1 MGIIS
6 FSYTLK
12 DLFNMKFIKS
22 KYIVCLLLL
31 WASMLHVYG
40 QQKPDESL
48 TVKGKVL
55 DQNNQPLP
63 GVAISIQEDKT
74 NKSVSTAADGTFSI
88 DATTSDVLV
97 FQYAGYRTL
106 LKPAGEANNN
116 DIKLIKALIYAGDD
130 DNVYIPF
137 GVRKKR
143 EVTATISTIKADDL
157 PQIPSSSLTNVFT
170 GRLPG
175 LAIYPSGSQ
184 QPGYDVSSFLV
195 RGRSSYN
202 SNQEPLILVD
212 GIERSF
218 SAMDLGEIES
228 VSVLKDA
235 ATLAWYGMYGA
246 NGVIYVKTKR
256 GSATSTK
263 VTVDAQAGL
272 QAPLAIAS
280 PLDSYG
286 YATLYNEASV
296 NSGGAAVYSPAA
308 LQAYQDGS
316 DPIKYPNNNFVRD
329 FTKKVAPTQRYV
341 ASVTG
346 GNAFIKYYTLL
357 SAYQQGGFYK
367 GGHNDTYDA
376 NTNFTRYNLR
386 TNLDLHVNK
395 NLDVALDI
403 GGRITNLTFPN
414 AGTANF
420 LNTVYSTPANAFPIL
435 NPNGSYGGTSIFT
448 ASNPLAMLEAGGA
461 STDLLRNMIAT
472 ISAKQKMDGI
482 LKGLS
487 AEVFYAYDIAGLY
500 RSGFSQAYSTSEL
513 SSTGSYATYGTAAKV
528 NYQGNSFSGNIRKS
542 EFWAGFDYN
551 RTFGKH
557 DVKFSTRVSRAN
569 FSSFGN
575 LDVRREGWSN
585 RLSYNFIQRY
595 FIDLTGSYVGSEN
608 FAPGSRYGFFPAAS
622 AGWIIS
628 DENFMKGSTGFL
640 DFLKIRGSYGLVG
653 NDAIGSARRFAYN
666 DFFSRSTTG
675 YNFGTSYTG
684 VSGTGQLALA
694 NPYLTWEKAYK
705 TSVGFDA
712 KMFKQSLSISADY
725 FHEYRK
731 DLTTGSLLPS
741 LLGQSLIYVNEGAA
755 KYEGFEAGIN
765 YSKKIGQVSLN
776 VFGNFT
782 YNISEILA
790 INEAANLPA
799 YQKSIGHPISSVIS
813 PAATANTAAGYIS
826 SMLISDGI
834 FQSQAQIDASPKQI
848 FSRDVKPGDIKYVD
862 QNGDGIINDLD
873 RVRTDFNF
881 VPKAYFGFGSS
892 VGFKNFDI
900 NFLFQGTS
908 GRSITIQQLVNAGN
922 ANNGYLNQFSVD
934 RWTPSNP
941 GAPYPRLLLSDR
953 GNNTVNSDFWIRSGD
968 YIRLKNVELGY
979 SLPSSFTK
987 KLKIGQLRFYA
998 GGLNLLTFDKLG
1010 DLNIDPELP
1019 ESGFNSSYPYM
1030 KIYSFGMNLKF

>member
-1 MGIIS
+1 
-6 FSYTLK
+6 
-12 DLFNMKFIKS
+12 MKLIKS
-22 KYIVCLLLL
+22 KYIICLLFL
-31 WASMLHVYG
+31 WVGILNTYG
-40 QQKPDESL
+40 QKPDERL
-48 TVKGKVL
+48 TVTGKVV
-55 DQNNQPLP
+55 DQNKNPLP

-74 NKSVSTAADGTFSI
+74 NKAVATDSNGSFTIET
-88 DATTSDVLV
+88 TTSDVLIFKFV
-97 FQYAGYRTL
+97 GYRTL
-106 LKPAGEANNN
+106 LKPAGEISNG
-116 DIKLIKALIYAGDD
+116 DITLSKSLIDAGDD
-130 DNVYIPF
+130 DDVYIPF

-184 QPGYDVSSFLV
+184 QPGYDASSFLV

-212 GIERSF
+212 GIERTF
-218 SAMDLGEIES
+218 SQMDLGEIES

-235 ATLAWYGMYGA
+235 ATLAWYGMYAA

-263 VTVDAQAGL
+263 VSFDAQAGL
-272 QAPLAIAS
+272 QAPLQIAA
-280 PLDSYG
+280 PLDSYS
-286 YATLYNEASV
+286 YATLYNEASI
-296 NSGGAAVYSPAA
+296 NSGGTAVYSPAA

-316 DPIKYPNNNFVRD
+316 DPIKYPNNNFVKD

-357 SAYQQGGFYK
+357 SAYQQGGIYK
-367 GGHNDTYDA
+367 GGSNDTYDA
-376 NTNFTRYNLR
+376 NTDFNRYNLR
-386 TNLDLHVNK
+386 TNLDLHVSK

-403 GGRITNLTFPN
+403 GGRITTLNFPN
-414 AGTANF
+414 AGTSTF
-420 LNTVYSTPANAFPIL
+420 LNTVYSTPANAFPVI
-435 NPNGSYGGTSIFT
+435 NPNGTYGGTSVFT
-448 ASNPLAMLEAGGA
+448 QSNPRAMLEARGA
-461 STDLLRNMIAT
+461 STDLVRNMIAT

-500 RSGFSQAYSTSEL
+500 RSGFTQT
-513 SSTGSYATYGTAAKV
+513 YATYELNSTGQYLPYGIDTKV
-528 NYQGNSFSGNIRKS
+528 NYQSNAFSGNIKKS
-542 EFWAGFDYN
+542 EFWAGLDYN

-557 DVKFSTRVSRAN
+557 DIKFSTRVSRAN
-569 FSSFGN
+569 ISTFGI

-595 FIDLTGSYVGSEN
+595 FLDLTASYSGSEN
-608 FAPGSRYGFFPAAS
+608 FAPDSRYGFFPAAS

-628 DENFMKGSTGFL
+628 DEDFMKGSTGFL

-653 NDAIGSARRFAYN
+653 NDAIGNARRFAYN
-666 DFFSRSTTG
+666 DFYSRSTTG
-675 YNFGTSYTG
+675 YTFGTTYAG
-684 VSGTGQLALA
+684 VGGSGQLALA

-712 KMFKQSLSISADY
+712 KLFKQSLSISADY
-725 FHEYRK
+725 FYEHRK
-731 DLTTGSLLPS
+731 DLTTSALLPS
-741 LLGQSLIYVNEGAA
+741 LLGQSLIYVNEGEAEY
-755 KYEGFEAGIN
+755 KGFETGIN
-765 YSKKIGQVSLN
+765 YNKKFGDFNLN
-776 VFGNFT
+776 LFGNFT
-782 YNISEILA
+782 YNVSKILA
-790 INEAANLPA
+790 VNEAAGLPQ
-799 YQKSIGHPISSVIS
+799 YQKSLGHPISSVIS
-813 PAATANTAAGYIS
+813 TAATATTSPSYS
-826 SMLISDGI
+826 SLMLISDGI
-834 FQSQAQIDASPKQI
+834 FQNQAQIDASPKQQL
-848 FSRDVKPGDIKYVD
+848 SRDVKPGDIKYID
-862 QNGDGIINDLD
+862 QNGDGVINDLD
-873 RVRTDFNF
+873 RIRTDFNF
-881 VPKAYFGFGSS
+881 VPKSYFGFGASLA
-892 VGFKNFDI
+892 FKNFDV

-922 ANNGYLNQFSVD
+922 TNNGYLNQFSVD
-934 RWTPSNP
+934 RWTPSNT

-953 GNNTVNSDFWIRSGD
+953 GNNTAASDFWIRSGD

-979 SLPSSFTK
+979 SLPASFTNR
-987 KLKIGQLRFYA
+987 LKIGQLRFYV

-1019 ESGFNSSYPYM
+1019 ESGYNSSYPFM
-1030 KIYSFGMNLKF
+1030 KIYSFGLNLKF

>member
-1 MGIIS
+1 
-6 FSYTLK
+6 
-12 DLFNMKFIKS
+12 MKLIKS
-22 KYIVCLLLL
+22 KYIVCLLFL
-31 WASMLHVYG
+31 WAGMLNVYG
-40 QQKPDESL
+40 QTPDEHL
-48 TVKGKVL
+48 TVTGKVV
-55 DQNNQPLP
+55 DQNKNPLP
-63 GVAISIQEDKT
+63 GVTVSIQEDKI
-74 NKSVSTAADGTFSI
+74 NKAVATGADGVFTI
-88 DATTSDVLV
+88 EATTSDVLV
-97 FQYAGYRTL
+97 FKFVGYRML
-106 LKPAGEANNN
+106 LKPAGEVNKT
-116 DIKLIKALIYAGDD
+116 DIVLTKALIDAGDD
-130 DNVYIPF
+130 DDVYIPF
-137 GVRKKR
+137 GVRKRR
-143 EVTATISTIKADDL
+143 EITATISTIKADDL
-157 PQIPSSSLTNVFT
+157 PQIPSSSLTNVFA

-184 QPGYDVSSFLV
+184 QPGYDASSFLV

-218 SAMDLGEIES
+218 AAMDLGEIES

-235 ATLAWYGMYGA
+235 ATLAWYGMYAA

-263 VTVDAQAGL
+263 VNFDAQAGL
-272 QAPLAIAS
+272 QVPLQIAA
-280 PLDSYG
+280 PLDSYS
-286 YATLYNEASV
+286 YATLYNEASI

-357 SAYQQGGFYK
+357 SAYQQGGIYK
-367 GGHNDTYDA
+367 GAHNDTYDS
-376 NTNFTRYNLR
+376 NPDFNRYNLR

-403 GGRITNLTFPN
+403 GGRITTLNFPN
-414 AGTANF
+414 AGTTNF
-420 LNTVYSTPANAFPIL
+420 LNAIYWTPANAFPIL
-435 NPNGSYGGTSIFT
+435 NTNGSYGGTSVFT
-448 ASNPLAMLEAGGA
+448 QSNPKALLEARGA
-461 STDLLRNMIAT
+461 STDLVRNMIAT

-500 RSGFSQAYSTSEL
+500 RSGFSQTF
-513 SSTGSYATYGTAAKV
+513 ATYEQNAAGQYLPYGVDTKV
-528 NYQGNSFSGNIRKS
+528 NYQSNAFSGNVKKS
-542 EFWAGFDYN
+542 ELWAGLDYN

-557 DVKFSTRVSRAN
+557 DIKFSTRVSRAN
-569 FSSFGN
+569 LSSFGN
-575 LDVRREGWSN
+575 LDVKREGWSN

-595 FIDLTGSYVGSEN
+595 FLDLTASYSGSEN
-608 FAPGSRYGFFPAAS
+608 FAPDSRYGFFPAAS

-628 DENFMKGSTGFL
+628 DESFMKGSTGFL

-666 DFFSRSTTG
+666 DFYSRSTTG
-675 YNFGTSYTG
+675 YTFGTTYAG
-684 VSGTGQLALA
+684 ASGSGQLALA

-705 TSVGFDA
+705 TSIGFDA

-725 FHEYRK
+725 FYEDRK
-731 DLTTGSLLPS
+731 DLTTSALLPN
-741 LLGQSLIYVNEGAA
+741 LLGQSLIYVNEGEAEY
-755 KYEGFEAGIN
+755 KGFETGIN
-765 YSKKIGQVSLN
+765 YNKKLGDFNLN

-782 YNISEILA
+782 YNISKILA
-790 INEAANLPA
+790 VNESAGLPQ
-799 YQKSIGHPISSVIS
+799 YQKSLGHPISSVIS
-813 PAATANTAAGYIS
+813 SAATTTAAATYS
-826 SMLISDGI
+826 SLMLLSDGI
-834 FQSQAQIDASPKQI
+834 FQSQAQIDASPKQQL
-848 FSRDVKPGDIKYVD
+848 SRDVKPGDIKYID

-881 VPKAYFGFGSS
+881 VPKAYFGFGASLA
-892 VGFKNFDI
+892 FKNFDV

-908 GRSITIQQLVNAGN
+908 GRSITIQPLVNGGN
-922 ANNGYLNQFSVD
+922 TNNGFLNQFSVD
-934 RWTPSNP
+934 RWTPNNT

-953 GNNTVNSDFWIRSGD
+953 GNNTAASDFWVRSGD

-979 SLPSSFTK
+979 SLPASFTK
-987 KLKIGQLRFYA
+987 RLKIGQLRFYV

-1010 DLNIDPELP
+1010 DLDIDPELP
-1019 ESGFNSSYPYM
+1019 ESGYNSSYPFM
-1030 KIYSFGMNLKF
+1030 KIYSFGLNLKF